1 MLVVEAGAGI
11 GKTFA
16 DLVPALLSGE
26 RVLISTAT
34 KTLQD
39 QLAGRDLPQ
48 VAKSLGLP
56 VRMAVLKGRVS
67 YLCLHRLA
75 HAPLDAHAPGMRD
88 AGELVQIERWAA
100 DTRSGDFAELR
111 DLDERPPWLPLVTST
126 RENCLGAECPQ
137 FRACRVNLARRV
149 AMAADVVI
157 VNHHLFFA
165 NPVVRESGMAE
176 LLPTVR
182 ELVFDEPIHSMKWV
196 LSSLA
201 SSYPRGN

>member
-56 VRMAVLKGRVS
+56 VRMAGLKGRVS
-67 YLCLHRLA
+67 YLCQHRLA

-88 AGELVQIERWAA
+88 AGELAQIERWAA
-100 DTRSGDFAELR
+100 DTRSGDLAELR
-111 DLDERPPWLPLVTST
+111 DLDEQPPWLPLATST

-196 LSSLA
+196 LSYLA
-201 SSYPRGN
+201 SSFPRGN